1 MGMSF
6 ASRLL
11 GILLLLFSSAL
22 LPPVAVS
29 LYYRDG
35 QIVNFL
41 LTVGLSA
48 MAGLLLLSVGRGKR
62 QLRLRTRDGFV
73 VVTLFWVVISLIGSL
88 PFMFCLGASP
98 AQAFFESASAFTT
111 TGATVFS
118 GLDAMPHSILFYR
131 QEMQWLGGI
140 GVIVS
145 AIALMPMLGIGGMQL
160 YKAETAGPIKDEKL
174 TPRIAHTARII
185 WRIYL
190 GMTVLCAAS
199 FWLAGMEPFDAI
211 AHSLS
216 TVSTGGFSTHDQS
229 IGYFHNGWIEA
240 LAIVFM
246 LMGSISFNVH
256 FLALRSGRIGVYWN
270 NVEVRAFLLITL
282 ALVAIIAV
290 MLYLTHYTGTM
301 GEALRSAAF
310 EAVSVISSTGYG
322 TDDFSHW
329 PSALPILLM
338 FSSFIGGC
346 GGSTSGGM
354 KVIRFVLLSKQALL
368 ELQHLLHPNLVR
380 QVKLGNRVVR
390 GNIVS
395 AVWGFFAV
403 YVACFVLFMLLLMA
417 DGLDQTTAFGA
428 VAACMNNLGPGLGKV
443 ATSFAGVSGVDQCLM
458 GVAMLLGRLEIFTIL
473 VLFSPSFWR
482 G

>member
-48 MAGLLLLSVGRGKR
+48 MAGLLLLSVGCGKR

-88 PFMFCLGASP
+88 PFMFCLGACP

-118 GLDAMPHSILFYR
+118 GLDAMPYSILFYR

-229 IGYFHNGWIEA
+229 VGYFHSGWIEA

-282 ALVAIIAV
+282 ALVTIIAV

-380 QVKLGNRVVR
+380 HVKLGNRVVK

-443 ATSFAGVSGVDQCLM
+443 ATSFAGVSGFDQCLM
-458 GVAMLLGRLEIFTIL
+458 GVAMSLGRLEIFTIL